1 MQLTDSEEKEFN
13 KIVSKFKGK
22 KETFNQIFCLKLM
35 TTRADLSPSTADLVP
50 LFIALKRNIPSF

>member
-13 KIVSKFKGK
+13 KLVSRFKSK
-22 KETFNQIFCLKLM
+22 KETFNQSFCLKLM

-50 LFIALKRNIPSF
+50 LFIAQK